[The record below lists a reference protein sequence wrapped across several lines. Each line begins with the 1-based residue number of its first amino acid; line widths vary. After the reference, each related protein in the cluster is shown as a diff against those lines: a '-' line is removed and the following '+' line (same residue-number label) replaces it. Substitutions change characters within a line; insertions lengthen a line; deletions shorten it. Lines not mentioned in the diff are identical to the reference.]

1 MNIKHLLALTAA
13 LLAGCASRTLPS
25 QYTLNANGDKGIVVA
40 SITHN
45 GTFGNHT
52 VRLQNRDGSVTE
64 RFSVGFVSAIPI
76 PQKYDI
82 KDEEKKGDV
91 FSVELPQG
99 NYKIDSWSV
108 DSYGFHVGSPTS
120 IRFTVEPGKVTYL
133 GRFEFDQTTTQG
145 VQVLAAAVS
154 VKDESEADMSIVAG
168 RTPALSGV
176 PVAINVATTKAAQEL
191 NTVRPNRESVM
202 PFVFVPPT
210 K

>member
-1 MNIKHLLALTAA
+1 MNIKHLFALTAA
-13 LLAGCASRTLPS
+13 LLAGCASRTLPN
-25 QYTLNANGDKGIVVA
+25 QYTLDPAGGKGIVVA

-52 VRLQNRDGSVTE
+52 VRLQDLDGSVRE
-64 RFSVGFVSAIPI
+64 RFSVGFISAIPI

-133 GRFEFDQTTTQG
+133 GRFEFDQTTTRG
-145 VQVLAAAVS
+145 VQVLAAEVS
-154 VKDESEADMSIVAG
+154 VKDESEADMLIVAG